1 MKKHLTSFRSTN
13 PAARRTLVAALA
25 LFAGTAVQAQTIVDN
40 SGSARNGKVGYWS
53 SIVAGGGDVGI
64 SYYCED
70 DHAGSPPE
78 MYTLRFAWR
87 NGSQW
92 QWTTVDTSAGSDTS
106 MRRGTDGL
114 YRIAYETWYGAGF
127 AIGSGQSWNVSSVDI
142 APEISPTQI
151 SMTLDSQQ
159 RPHIA
164 YMNLANGGDYS
175 MRYTRWDGS
184 QWVHDSAELLLTGIW
199 TPTIGFSN
207 TWLQLDQNDVPHIA
221 FAQPTDTVNAWGPI
235 RYATLQNGTW
245 TYENLGVD
253 GVDPSLAIGTDNQ
266 PRMLFNSNTGITYAY
281 KDAGGWH
288 FEDVA
293 PGQNGDGNSLALSDS
308 GQPFATF
315 GMTANEDQYIAR
327 RDAGGWVV
335 TKIDGDGT
343 NGPHVILGRYGNSID
358 VDENNTP
365 HVSYLNIDIY
375 GPTHRCDLMYLG
387 DAGGQTSCVQ
397 VTQQPQSVTVCANQG
412 AAFTAL
418 GQSPETLTYSWDWQ
432 PAGSSTWSQVVE
444 GSNIDPQT
452 GQGFVAQGSTSS
464 TLSIPAQGITLA
476 GVASFRSVLV
486 SSCGSATTSPAFLT
500 VGSVPNILTQP
511 ANAQTCGTPV
521 RFDVAVDA
529 AATYQWQWS
538 PSGTGAWLDL
548 NENANIDPSTSGIA
562 FYALGSFSNSLQL
575 SSIQLNQGASHLFR
589 CVITTPCGG
598 VTSDA
603 ATLSSGAAQITDQPD
618 TQTLCEGTPA
628 KFDVISTDGSAG
640 VQWEMY
646 DAHEYGWMPIA
657 EGYNYH
663 NILGEFIAT
672 GANAASITMEGFLD
686 DGGNHDPRHG
696 TMEVRCLLTGTCGNA
711 TSDTASLTVIACCPA
726 DFNRDGAVDFFDYDD
741 FVVCF
746 EGGSCPQGTTA
757 DFDSDGSIDFF
768 DYDAFVMAFEQG
780 C

>member
-1 MKKHLTSFRSTN
+1 MKKHLTSFRSGN
-13 PAARRTLVAALA
+13 PATRRTLAAALA
-25 LFAGTAVQAQTIVDN
+25 LFAGAAVQAQTIIDD

-70 DHAGSPPE
+70 DHAGNPPE

-114 YRIAYETWYGAGF
+114 YQIAYETWYGLGYAV
-127 AIGSGQSWNVSSVDI
+127 GSGQSWNVSSVDI
-142 APEISPTQI
+142 APSIVPTQV
-151 SMTLDSQQ
+151 SMTLDSHQ

-175 MRYTRWDGS
+175 MRYTHWNGS

-207 TWLQLDQNDVPHIA
+207 TWLQLDRNDVPHIA
-221 FAQPTDTVNAWGPI
+221 FAQPMDTINAWGPI

-281 KDAGGWH
+281 KNASGWH
-288 FEDVA
+288 FEDLVV
-293 PGQNGDGNSLALSDS
+293 GEYGDGNALALSDTN
-308 GQPFATF
+308 QPFATF
-315 GMTANEDQYIAR
+315 GMTGNEDQYIAR
-327 RDAGGWVV
+327 REAAGWVV

-343 NGPHVILGRYGNSID
+343 NSPHVILGRYGNSID
-358 VDENNTP
+358 VDENSTP

-375 GPTHRCDLMYLG
+375 GPTHRCDLMYYG
-387 DAGGQTSCVQ
+387 DAGGSTSCVQ
-397 VTQQPQSVTVCANQG
+397 VTQQPQSVTVCAGQDVQFSAIGQSTETLAYAWDWKAAG
-412 AAFTAL
+412 AANW
-418 GQSPETLTYSWDWQ
+418 SPVID
-432 PAGSSTWSQVVE
+432 GV
-444 GSNIDPQT
+444 NFDPQT
-452 GQGFVAQGSTSS
+452 GEAFQASGSATSI
-464 TLSIPAQGITLA
+464 LSIPAQGNTIVGT
-476 GVASFRSVLV
+476 ASFRAALT

-500 VGSVPNILTQP
+500 MGAVPAILSQP
-511 ANAQTCGTPV
+511 VNAQTCGTPV
-521 RFDVAVDA
+521 QFDVTVDTA
-529 AATYQWQWS
+529 AQHQWQWN
-538 PSGTGAWLDL
+538 PSGTGTWLDVV
-548 NENANIDPSTSGIA
+548 EDANIDPSTSSVA
-562 FYALGSFSNSLQL
+562 FYALGSFSGSLQL
-575 SSIQLNQGASHLFR
+575 SGIQLDQSASHKFR
-589 CVITTPCGG
+589 CAITTPCGA
-598 VTSDA
+598 VTSDV
-603 ATLSSGAAQITDQPD
+603 ATLSGGAAQITDQPD
-618 TQTLCEGTPA
+618 SQTLCEGTPA
-628 KFDVISTDGSAG
+628 KFDVSSSDGSAQ

-646 DAHEYGWMPIA
+646 DAHEYGWMPIV

-663 NILGEFIAT
+663 NTLGEFMAT
-672 GANAASITMEGFLD
+672 GASAASITMEGFLD

-696 TMEVRCLLTGTCGNA
+696 TMDIRCLVNGTCGNA
-711 TSDTASLTVIACCPA
+711 TSDTASLTIIRCCPG

-746 EGGSCPQGTTA
+746 EGTSCPSGTTA
-757 DFDSDGSIDFF
+757 DFDGDGTIDFF
-768 DYDAFVMAFEQG
+768 DYDAFVVAFEQG